1 MGMAEAGIVRGEY
14 GMARGRIDMA
24 RVGVLAF
31 GHLLLDF
38 DQGVLVILAPVLRQA
53 LDTTIGMATALVAA
67 WTLVSSVVQPA
78 VGALCDRRD
87 VRWLVP
93 LGISTAGIGI
103 ALAALAPT
111 YGLALLGV
119 VLGGAG
125 TAVFHP
131 EAARRVVHAAR
142 RWRATGMSYFS
153 VGGNTGYA
161 LGVLAAAP
169 VLILAGRGGIA
180 WLAVLGACYGLLT
193 LIVLGRP
200 GAPSTRNRT
209 GRSREWAWLTPT
221 MGRLVAAVAIRS
233 TVSVG
238 ITGFGPLYLQVRRG
252 LPLTADAGVTA
263 AFLLAGVLGTMAGG
277 ALADRFGRR
286 RQLLISFAMLPPLG
300 LLFLVLPGWSGYLAL
315 VLMGAATLSSFAVTV
330 VIAQELMPSRT
341 GTASGLVLGLG
352 FGIGGLAVGLLGAV
366 ADRVG
371 LDATLWMLC
380 LLPVG
385 ALALVAGLPETGT
398 LAGRTR

>member
-1 MGMAEAGIVRGEY
+1 
-14 GMARGRIDMA
+14 MARGRIDMA

-38 DQGVLVILAPVLRQA
+38 DQGVLVILAPVLRQTLGA
-53 LDTTIGMATALVAA
+53 TIGMAAALVAA
-67 WTLVSSVVQPA
+67 WTFVSSIVQPA

-87 VRWLVP
+87 MRWLVP
-93 LGISTAGIGI
+93 IGISTAGIGI
-103 ALAALAPT
+103 ALAAMAPT
-111 YGLALLGV
+111 YGLAFLGV

-161 LGVLAAAP
+161 MGVLAAAP

-180 WLAVLGACYGLLT
+180 WLAVLGVGYGLLT
-193 LIVLGRP
+193 LGILGRSA
-200 GAPSTRNRT
+200 APPA
-209 GRSREWAWLTPT
+209 RSRAEGGPQNAWLTPA
-221 MGRLVAAVAIRS
+221 MGRLVAVVAIRS

-238 ITGFGPLYLQVRRG
+238 IAGLGPLYLEVRRG
-252 LPLTADAGVTA
+252 LPLTADAGITA
-263 AFLLAGVLGTMAGG
+263 AFLLAGAVGTMTGG

-286 RQLLISFAMLPPLG
+286 RQMMVSFAMLPPLG
-300 LLFLVLPGWSGYLAL
+300 LLFLLLPGWSGYLAL
-315 VLMGAATLSSFAVTV
+315 VLMGAAALSSFAVTV
-330 VIAQELMPSRT
+330 VMAQELLPART

-352 FGIGGLAVGLLGAV
+352 FGVGGLAVGLLGAM

-371 LDATLWMLC
+371 LDATLWTIC

-385 ALALVAGLPETGT
+385 ALVLVSGIPETGSF
-398 LAGRTR
+398 AGRPR